1 MERSSILKRQKRFEE
16 LEKRPIHEDGFIKEW
31 PDEGLVAMMGP
42 NDPKPSIKIE
52 NGVVTELDGK
62 KRADFDLIDL
72 YIAKYGIKLENAEK
86 VMAMDSTQIA
96 HMLVDPNVSR
106 KDIIA
111 ITTAMTPAKAEE
123 VISKLNFGEM
133 IMATQKMRPR
143 RTPATQSHVT
153 NIRDNPVLI
162 AADAADAALRGF
174 PEQETTTAVA
184 RYAPLNAISLMV
196 GAQTGRPG
204 VLTQC
209 SVEEATELNLGM
221 RGFTGYAETISVYG
235 TDRVFT
241 DGDDTP
247 WSKGFLASC
256 YASRGLKMRFTSGSG
271 SEAMMGYTEGK
282 SMLYLEARCIFITK
296 ASGVQG
302 LQNGGV
308 SCIGIPGAVPSGI
321 RSVMGENLLCMMLD
335 LECASGNDQAFSH
348 SDMRRTERLLGQF
361 IAGTDYVS
369 SGYSS
374 TPNYDNT
381 FAGSNTDAM
390 DYDDYY
396 IMERDLMIN
405 GGIHPVSE
413 EEVIKGRNKAARALQ
428 AVFDEL
434 GLSKITDEEV
444 EAATYANTSKD
455 MPERN
460 MVEDMKAAQELLD
473 RGVTAVDIIKA
484 LYTRGFKDV
493 AEAVLNLQKQKVC
506 GDFLQTSSIFDK
518 DWNIISAV
526 NDANDYQGPG
536 TGYRLDEDKEE
547 WERIKNVPF
556 AIDPGNMKF

>member
-405 GGIHPVSE
+405 GGIHPVLE

-434 GLSKITDEEV
+434 GLPKITDEEV

>member
-1 MERSSILKRQKRFEE
+1 MKRQKRFEE

-434 GLSKITDEEV
+434 GLPKVTDEEV

-473 RGVTAVDIIKA
+473 RGITAVDIIKA

-536 TGYRLDEDKEE
+536 TGYRLDEDKKE

>member
-1 MERSSILKRQKRFEE
+1 MKRQKRFEE
-16 LEKRPIHEDGFIKEW
+16 LEKRPIHLDGFVKEW
-31 PDEGLVAMMGP
+31 PEEGFVAMMGP

-52 NGVVTELDGK
+52 NGKVTEMDSK
-62 KRADFDLIDL
+62 PAADFDLIDL

-86 VMAMDSTQIA
+86 VMAMDSTKIA
-96 HMLVDPNVSR
+96 NILCDPNVPR
-106 KDIIA
+106 KDIIE

-123 VISKLNFGEM
+123 VISKLNFAEM

-143 RTPATQSHVT
+143 RTPATQCHVT
-153 NIRDNPVLI
+153 NIRDNPVQI

-204 VLTQC
+204 VITQC
-209 SVEEATELNLGM
+209 SVEEAEELSLGM

-235 TDRVFT
+235 TDKVFT

-271 SEAMMGYTEGK
+271 SEVMMGYTEGK
-282 SMLYLEARCIFITK
+282 SMLYLESRCIFITK

-308 SCIGIPGAVPSGI
+308 SCIGIPGSVPSGI
-321 RSVMGENLLCMMLD
+321 RSVLGENLLCMMLD
-335 LECASGNDQAFSH
+335 LECASANDQAFSH

-361 IAGTDYVS
+361 IAGTDYIS

-381 FAGSNTDAM
+381 FAGSNTDGL

-396 IMERDLMIN
+396 VMERDLAIN
-405 GGIHPVSE
+405 GGIHPVDE
-413 EEVIKGRNKAARALQ
+413 QTIIKARNKAARALQ
-428 AVFDEL
+428 GVFEDL
-434 GLSKITDEEV
+434 GLPKITDEEV

-460 MVEDMKAAQELLD
+460 MVEDMKAAQDLMD
-473 RGVTAVDIIKA
+473 RGITGVDIVKA
-484 LYTRGFKDV
+484 LFNHGFKDV
-493 AEAVLNLQKQKVC
+493 AQAVLDLQKQKVC
-506 GDFLQTSSIFDK
+506 GDFLQTSAIFDSK
-518 DWNIISAV
+518 WHVISAV

-536 TGYRLDEDKEE
+536 TGYRLEEDTEE
-547 WERIKNVPF
+547 WERIKNLPF
-556 AIDPGNMKF
+556 AIDPQNMQL

>member
-143 RTPATQSHVT
+143 RTPSTQSHVT

-434 GLSKITDEEV
+434 GLPKITDEEV

>member
-1 MERSSILKRQKRFEE
+1 MKRQKRFEE
-16 LEKRPIHEDGFIKEW
+16 LEKRPIHLDGFVKEW
-31 PDEGLVAMMGP
+31 PDEGFVAMMGP

-52 NGVVTELDGK
+52 NGVVTELDSK

-72 YIAKYGIKLENAEK
+72 YIAKYGINLDKAEE
-86 VMAMDSTQIA
+86 VMAMDSTKIA
-96 HMLVDPNVSR
+96 NMLVDPNVAR
-106 KDIIA
+106 KDLIE

-123 VISKLNFGEM
+123 VISKLDFGEM
-133 IMATQKMRPR
+133 IMATKKMRPR
-143 RTPATQSHVT
+143 RTPATQCHVT
-153 NIRDNPVLI
+153 NTLDNPVEI

-184 RYAPLNAISLMV
+184 RYAPLNAISILV
-196 GAQTGRPG
+196 GSQTGRPG

-209 SVEEATELNLGM
+209 SVEEAAELSLGM
-221 RGFTGYAETISVYG
+221 RGFTSYAETVSVYG

-271 SEAMMGYTEGK
+271 SEVLMGYTEGK
-282 SMLYLEARCIFITK
+282 SMLYLEARCIYITK

-321 RSVMGENLLCMMLD
+321 RSVLGENLLCMMVD
-335 LECASGNDQAFSH
+335 LECASGNDQTFSH
-348 SDMRRTERLLGQF
+348 SDMRRTERMLGQF
-361 IAGTDYVS
+361 IAGTDYIS

-374 TPNYDNT
+374 VPNYDNT
-381 FAGSNTDAM
+381 FAGSNVDAM

-396 IMERDLMIN
+396 VMERDLCIN
-405 GGIHPVSE
+405 GGIHPAKESDI
-413 EEVIKGRNKAARALQ
+413 IKARNKAAKALQ
-428 AVFDEL
+428 AVFDDL
-434 GLSKITDEEV
+434 GLPKITDEEV
-444 EAATYANTSKD
+444 EAATYANTHDD
-455 MPERN
+455 MPKRD
-460 MVEDMKAAQELLD
+460 MVTDMKAAQDILAHD
-473 RGVTAVDIIKA
+473 TTAVDIIKA
-484 LYTRGFKDV
+484 LYNHGFKDV
-493 AEAVLNLQKQKVC
+493 AQAILNLQKQKVA

-518 DWNIISAV
+518 DWNIISAI

-536 TGYRLDEDKEE
+536 TGSRLENDHDE
-547 WERIKNVPF
+547 WERIKNLPF
-556 AIDPGNMKF
+556 AIDPEHMEY

>member
-1 MERSSILKRQKRFEE
+1 MKRQKRFEE

-133 IMATQKMRPR
+133 IMAIQKMRPR

-296 ASGVQG
+296 TSGVQG

-434 GLSKITDEEV
+434 GLPKITDEEV

>member
-413 EEVIKGRNKAARALQ
+413 EAVIKGRNKAARALQ

-434 GLSKITDEEV
+434 GLPKITDEEV

-493 AEAVLNLQKQKVC
+493 TEAVLNLQKQKVC

>member
-235 TDRVFT
+235 TDRVFI

-321 RSVMGENLLCMMLD
+321 LSVMGENLLCMMLD

-434 GLSKITDEEV
+434 GLPKITDEEV

>member
-1 MERSSILKRQKRFEE
+1 MKRQKRFEM
-16 LEKRPIHEDGFIKEW
+16 LEKRPIHQDGFVKEW
-31 PDEGLVAMMGP
+31 PSEGLVAMMGP

-62 KRADFDLIDL
+62 KREDFDLIDS
-72 YIAKYGIKLENAEK
+72 YIAEYGIVLDNAEK
-86 VMAMDSTQIA
+86 VMAMDSTKIA
-96 HMLVDPNVSR
+96 NMLVDPNVSR
-106 KDIIA
+106 KDVIKV
-111 ITTAMTPAKAEE
+111 TLSLTPAKAEE

-133 IMATQKMRPR
+133 IMAVQKMRAR
-143 RTPATQSHVT
+143 RTPATQAHVT
-153 NIRDNPVLI
+153 NVRDNPVLI
-162 AADAADAALRGF
+162 AADAADAAQRGF
-174 PEQETTTAVA
+174 PELETTTAVA
-184 RYAPLNAISLMV
+184 RYAPFNAISLLV

-204 VLTQC
+204 VLSQC

-221 RGFTGYAETISVYG
+221 KGFTAYAETISVYG
-235 TDRVFT
+235 TDQVFT

-271 SEAMMGYTEGK
+271 SEVMMGYTEGK
-282 SMLYLEARCIFITK
+282 SMLYLESRCIFITK

-321 RSVMGENLLCMMLD
+321 RSVLGENLLCMMMD
-335 LECASGNDQAFSH
+335 IECASGCDQSFSH
-348 SDMRRTERLLGQF
+348 SDMRRTERMIGQF
-361 IAGTDYVS
+361 IAGTDYIS

-381 FAGSNTDAM
+381 FAGSNTDAY

-396 IMERDLMIN
+396 IMERDLAVN
-405 GGIHPVSE
+405 GGIHPVDE
-413 EEVIKGRNKAARALQ
+413 QDIIKIRSKAAHAIQ
-428 AVFDEL
+428 AVFDQL
-434 GLSKITDEEV
+434 GLPKITDEEV
-444 EAATYANTSKD
+444 EAATYANSSKD
-455 MPERN
+455 MPDRN

-473 RGVTAVDIIKA
+473 RGITAIDIVKA
-484 LYTRGFKDV
+484 LNDSGFKDV
-493 AEAVLNLQKQKVC
+493 AQAVLDLQKQKVC

-518 DWNIISAV
+518 NWNIISAV
-526 NDANDYQGPG
+526 NNPNDYQGPG
-536 TGYRLDEDKEE
+536 TGYRLQNDKDE

-556 AIDPGNMKF
+556 AMDPGHMQF

>member
-209 SVEEATELNLGM
+209 SVEGATELNLGM

-434 GLSKITDEEV
+434 GLPKITDEEV

>member
-1 MERSSILKRQKRFEE
+1 MKRQKRFEE

-153 NIRDNPVLI
+153 NIRDNRVLI

-296 ASGVQG
+296 TSGVQG

-434 GLSKITDEEV
+434 GLPKITDEEV

>member
-1 MERSSILKRQKRFEE
+1 MKRQKRFEE
-16 LEKRPIHEDGFIKEW
+16 LEKRPVHLDGFVKEW
-31 PDEGLVAMMGP
+31 PDEGFVAMMGP

-52 NGVVTELDGK
+52 NGVVTELDSK

-72 YIAKYGIKLENAEK
+72 YISKYGINLDKAEE
-86 VMAMDSTQIA
+86 VMAMDSTKIA
-96 HMLVDPNVSR
+96 NMLVDPNVAR
-106 KDIIA
+106 KDLIE

-123 VISKLNFGEM
+123 VISKLDFGEM
-133 IMATQKMRPR
+133 IMATKKMRPR
-143 RTPATQSHVT
+143 RTPATQCHVT
-153 NIRDNPVLI
+153 NTLDNPVEI

-184 RYAPLNAISLMV
+184 RYAPLNAISILV
-196 GAQTGRPG
+196 GSQTGRPG

-209 SVEEATELNLGM
+209 SVEEAAELSLGM
-221 RGFTGYAETISVYG
+221 RGFTSYAETVSVYG

-271 SEAMMGYTEGK
+271 SEVLMGYTEGK
-282 SMLYLEARCIFITK
+282 SMLYLEARCIYITK

-321 RSVMGENLLCMMLD
+321 RSVLGENLLCMMVD
-335 LECASGNDQAFSH
+335 LECASGNDQTFSH
-348 SDMRRTERLLGQF
+348 SDMRRTERMLGQF
-361 IAGTDYVS
+361 IAGTDYIS

-374 TPNYDNT
+374 VPNYDNT
-381 FAGSNTDAM
+381 FAGSNVDAM

-396 IMERDLMIN
+396 VMERDLCIN
-405 GGIHPVSE
+405 GGIHPAKESDI
-413 EEVIKGRNKAARALQ
+413 IKARNKAAKALQ
-428 AVFDEL
+428 AVFDDL
-434 GLSKITDEEV
+434 GLPKITDEEV
-444 EAATYANTSKD
+444 EAATYANTHDD
-455 MPERN
+455 MPKRD
-460 MVEDMKAAQELLD
+460 MVTDMKAAQDILAHD
-473 RGVTAVDIIKA
+473 TTAVDIIKA
-484 LYTRGFKDV
+484 LYNHGFKDV
-493 AEAVLNLQKQKVC
+493 AQAILNLQKQKVA

-518 DWNIISAV
+518 DWNIISAI

-536 TGYRLDEDKEE
+536 TGYRLENDHDE
-547 WERIKNVPF
+547 WERIKNLPF
-556 AIDPGNMKF
+556 AIDPQNMEY

>member
-296 ASGVQG
+296 TSGVQG

-434 GLSKITDEEV
+434 GLPKITDEEV

-506 GDFLQTSSIFDK
+506 GDFYKRLQSLIKTGTLFQQSTTQM
-518 DWNIISAV
+518 IIKV
-526 NDANDYQGPG
+526 RVPD
-536 TGYRLDEDKEE
+536 TGWTKIRKNGNALRTFRLPLILE
-547 WERIKNVPF
+547 I
-556 AIDPGNMKF
+556 